1 MYIPLAKRIL
11 VTRLEALQNHVHL
24 NTTQQKDAFEQQV
37 GSFPMFPVPSLN
49 YTSSTLLGGGHL
61 LSVPQRSAN
70 KDLVWELI
78 TILERPEIIAP
89 YHVKYGLLPTQVPIG
104 NGAFAADLD
113 KTTPHCAELI
123 SMLEIARSRPNI
135 PEYPQIA
142 ENILEA
148 INQVYNGT
156 KQPEEALDQAAAKSA
171 EALGW

>member
-24 NTTQQKDAFEQQV
+24 NTTEQKDAFEQQV

-49 YTSSTLLGGGHL
+49 YTSSTLLGGHL
-61 LSVPQRSAN
+61 LSVLQRSAN
-70 KDLVWELI
+70 KDSAWELI
-78 TILERPEIIAP
+78 TILEQPEIMAP

-104 NGAFAADLD
+104 NGAYAADLD
-113 KTTPHCAELI
+113 KTTSYYADLI
-123 SMLEIARSRPNI
+123 SMLEFARSRPNI

-156 KQPEEALDQAAAKSA
+156 KQPEEALDQAAGKSA

>member
-11 VTRLEALQNHVHL
+11 VSRLEALQNHVHL
-24 NTTQQKDAFEQQV
+24 NTTEQKDAFEQQV
-37 GSFPMFPVPSLN
+37 GSFPMFLVPSSN
-49 YTSSTLLGGGHL
+49 YTSSTLLGGHL

-70 KDLVWELI
+70 KDSAWELI
-78 TILERPEIIAP
+78 TILEQPEIMAP

-104 NGAFAADLD
+104 NGAYAADLD
-113 KTTPHCAELI
+113 KTTPYCAELI

-135 PEYPQIA
+135 PEYPQIT
-142 ENILEA
+142 ENILQA

-156 KQPEEALDQAAAKSA
+156 KQPDEALDQAAAKSA